1 MSASS
6 LPAIGDPRVQRLTS
20 LDALR
25 GFIMVMLGSS
35 VFGLHRVA
43 VNIGESG
50 IWPLVK
56 FHTEHAAW
64 ETNMGWIGVS
74 FWDLIQPFFMFMV
87 GVSLPYSYAARKRR
101 GQSDSQVLLHTLW
114 RSLALVML
122 GVFLASTGSS
132 QTRFVFTNVL
142 AQIGL
147 GYTFLFLLVRA
158 RPVIQASTIGV
169 ILTGYWLFFF
179 LHGGSDGL
187 VLPESASHV
196 MEAPFQ
202 QWSKNVNAAADVDR
216 WFLNQFPRPGDERFS
231 FNGGGYHTLNF
242 IPSLATMI
250 LGLMAGQLLMS
261 RRDDRKK
268 LVWLMAGG
276 AVCLLLGVLSGMF
289 VCPIV
294 KRIWTPSWTLFS
306 GAWVLWTLALFYLVF
321 DVARLRRIAFPLVV
335 VGMNPLAMYMMGQL
349 LRGWLIR
356 NLTIHGGGITSGV
369 AGGLGMSEMTRGQ
382 FMPLW
387 QYTAAFIVMWLVCYG
402 MYRRKIFLRI

>member
-1 MSASS
+1 
-6 LPAIGDPRVQRLTS
+6 
-20 LDALR
+20 
-25 GFIMVMLGSS
+25 
-35 VFGLHRVA
+35 
-43 VNIGESG
+43 
-50 IWPLVK
+50 
-56 FHTEHAAW
+56 
-64 ETNMGWIGVS
+64 
-74 FWDLIQPFFMFMV
+74 
-87 GVSLPYSYAARKRR
+87 
-101 GQSDSQVLLHTLW
+101 
-114 RSLALVML
+114 
-122 GVFLASTGSS
+122 
-132 QTRFVFTNVL
+132 
-142 AQIGL
+142 
-147 GYTFLFLLVRA
+147 
-158 RPVIQASTIGV
+158 
-169 ILTGYWLFFF
+169 
-179 LHGGSDGL
+179 
-187 VLPESASHV
+187 
-196 MEAPFQ
+196 
-202 QWSKNVNAAADVDR
+202 
-216 WFLNQFPRPGDERFS
+216 
-231 FNGGGYHTLNF
+231 
-242 IPSLATMI
+242 
-250 LGLMAGQLLMS
+250 MS